1 MWAPPSAVHT
11 KNEPSRIERAKSTTA
26 AAPTHTCPELPQPSS
41 LLHVVTWVK
50 PASSI
55 VLSCMFVKWTRL
67 LHSETDFIWWRRCL
81 YQVSSTIWNQC
92 FGEWT
97 ISMYRHWRWIYHHES
112 RSDLHEL
119 LSLFNCKTVTAAL
132 LPVMVK
138 VLSLFKSNI

>member
-11 KNEPSRIERAKSTTA
+11 KNEPPRMERAKSTTA
-26 AAPTHTCPELPQPSS
+26 AAPTHTCTELPQPSS

-50 PASSI
+50 SASSI

-81 YQVSSTIWNQC
+81 YRVSSTIWNQC
-92 FGEWT
+92 FGGWT
-97 ISMYRHWRWIYHHES
+97 ISTYRHRRWIRRHKS
-112 RSDLHEL
+112 RSDLYEL
-119 LSLFNCKTVTAAL
+119 LSFFKRKTVTAAL

-138 VLSLFKSNI
+138 LLSLCKSNI